1 MISVDPLHL
10 ITLGKKMVMKGGK
23 WQRAVV
29 KESLVK
35 FLSNE
40 ALLRE
45 GKMNIDREGKVDSL
59 RLRV

>member
-10 ITLGKKMVMKGGK
+10 ITLGKKMLMKGGK

-29 KESLVK
+29 KESLVT

>member
-10 ITLGKKMVMKGGK
+10 ITLGKKKVMKGGK

-29 KESLVK
+29 KESLVT